1 MTDTRYY
8 TMNDVL
14 EVVRELSYSQG
25 FYGRLLRDLLEIR
38 DNDSEKWEELCEYIT
53 AQKFTEPLDV
63 VYFFEC

>member
-1 MTDTRYY
+1 MYVTAKGGKFMTDTKYY

-38 DNDSEKWEELCEYIT
+38 DNDSEK
-53 AQKFTEPLDV
+53 
-63 VYFFEC
+63 